1 MHLIHALFRAYPDQ
15 PSGPPLPPV
24 PERAEAF
31 AAAAVE
37 HATEHGGWRSGTA
50 AVTLFVRAATVGEAE
65 ARAGAVCVAL
75 ARPPWQVSA
84 VWSGLVDA
92 YYEKLIKSDDT

>member
-1 MHLIHALFRAYPDQ
+1 MHLIHALFRAFPEQ
-15 PSGPPLPPV
+15 PCGPPLPPP

-37 HATEHGGWRSGTA
+37 HVTEHDGWRSGTA

-65 ARAGAVCVAL
+65 ARAGAVCGAL
-75 ARPPWQVSA
+75 ARSPWRVSA
-84 VWSGLVDA
+84 VWPGLVDA
-92 YYEKLIKSDDT
+92 YYEKLVAPEDP